1 MKDRLLNQGIIRLMY
16 KIIQVINGL
25 SLSFTNHALLINS
38 KL

>member
-25 SLSFTNHALLINS
+25 SLSFTNLPLLINS